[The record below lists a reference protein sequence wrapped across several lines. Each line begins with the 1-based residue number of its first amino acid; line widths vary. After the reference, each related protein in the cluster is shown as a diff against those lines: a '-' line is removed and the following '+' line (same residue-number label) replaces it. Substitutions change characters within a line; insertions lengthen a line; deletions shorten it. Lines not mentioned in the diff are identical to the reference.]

1 MMLKFWRRKLYREL
15 YKQNVFSYEIARRI
29 SVDFVSREGA
39 AVARR
44 QSKGSLHWQR
54 YEHTYAYQPPQQTV
68 ADADDNIRRR
78 AGI

>member
-54 YEHTYAYQPPQQTV
+54 YEHTYAYQQTA
-68 ADADDNIRRR
+68 ADADDNIRRC